1 LVYIATEVT
10 LFAALD
16 GSGKPSVTST
26 SISKNNS
33 RWSFDGSSESSYL
46 SKRIRVSNGM
56 SDSNTLLV
64 LKSSSVQYVTFFNL
78 SP

>member
-1 LVYIATEVT
+1 MAFV
-10 LFAALD
+10 

-26 SISKNNS
+26 SISKNS
-33 RWSFDGSSESSYL
+33 SLWSLDGSSESKYL
-46 SKRIRVSNGM
+46 SKSIRVSNGI
-56 SDSNTLLV
+56 SDSNTLPV